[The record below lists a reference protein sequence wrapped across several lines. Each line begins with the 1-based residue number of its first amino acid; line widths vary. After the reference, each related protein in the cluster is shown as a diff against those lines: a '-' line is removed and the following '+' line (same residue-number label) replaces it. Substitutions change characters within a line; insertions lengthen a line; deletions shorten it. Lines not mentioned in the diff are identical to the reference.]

1 MASLSTAVNIISNLR
16 QYFVYGS
23 YVVLAG
29 GMLGNILNLIIFS
42 QLKRFRENRWSFYFI
57 VESIVGLIFIA
68 SSIINTTARLIIG
81 TDFDQVSLVWC
92 RLRLILNQGLGLTI
106 FFIIPCAAVDQ
117 FFSTSYLFNL
127 RNFCTLKLVRS
138 LVIITSCLWYVHSI
152 TFSCF
157 LNIRTSA
164 GCIITNA
171 NVSRYSIYFFYPI
184 LYGSIQIII
193 AFLFSLLAFRNV
205 RRLVRR
211 QIPIDRRRMDQ
222 QMTAM
227 ILTRVAFFIV
237 YALPYSIYRVYS
249 IGEVP
254 DQSKALQYA
263 IIQLTLQICI
273 LLFTMNFSAS
283 FYIFIIT
290 CARYRNQAKYVLVK
304 ICWARLKRWTCHRNN
319 GITPLNTLTTSSN
332 DELD

>member
-1 MASLSTAVNIISNLR
+1 MASLSTAVYIISSIR
-16 QYFVYGS
+16 QYFLYGS

-29 GMLGNILNLIIFS
+29 GLLGNILNLIVFS

-68 SSIINTTARLIIG
+68 SSISNTTARLIIG

-92 RLRLILNQGLGLTI
+92 RLRLILNQGIGLTL

-127 RNFCTLKLVRS
+127 RNLCTLKLIRS
-138 LVIITSCLWYVHSI
+138 LVFITSCLWYVHSI

-157 LNIRTSA
+157 LNIRAPA
-164 GCIITNA
+164 GCIITDA
-171 NVSRYSIYFFYPI
+171 NLSRYSVYFFYPI

-227 ILTRVAFFIV
+227 ILTRVAFFIL

-254 DQSKALQYA
+254 DQSNALKYA
-263 IIQLTLQICI
+263 ITQLTMQICI

-290 CARYRNQAKYVLVK
+290 CARYRNQVKYVLVK
-304 ICWARLKRWTCHRNN
+304 RCWARLKRWICRRNN
-319 GITPLNTLTTSSN
+319 GITPLNTLTTTSN